1 MEILIFRDE
10 YLAVRNDEG
19 TFFLCKTMQNIYLS
33 SKNITIQWLSNED
46 PLVPSKDNPK
56 GDIYA
61 HDFYDKTG
69 NDDMQVH
76 Q

>member
-1 MEILIFRDE
+1 
-10 YLAVRNDEG
+10 
-19 TFFLCKTMQNIYLS
+19 MQNIYLS